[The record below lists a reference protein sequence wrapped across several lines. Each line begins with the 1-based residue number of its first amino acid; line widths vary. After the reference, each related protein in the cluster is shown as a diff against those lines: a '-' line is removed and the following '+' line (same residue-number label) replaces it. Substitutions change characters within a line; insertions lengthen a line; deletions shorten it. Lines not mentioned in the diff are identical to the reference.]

1 MPDKRLLWLG
11 SGLVAAT
18 ALYLL
23 WGLGGRVWFILEL
36 RGIKLA
42 GLVLVGI
49 AVAFAT
55 VLFQTL
61 SGNRILTPAIMG
73 FDALFLLVQASLV
86 LSLGGFGYAQLPS
99 VLLFGVNSGAM
110 MWASVLLFAAVLHRA
125 RHDIQLMILVG
136 VVFGLMFRSLTSF
149 IQRLI
154 APSEFA
160 MIQGAMFAQFSGINR
175 VELRA
180 ASLLLLMVLIW
191 LWPRMAVLDVVALG
205 RAPARSLGL
214 DYDRVQMQML
224 CVIAAL
230 VSVSTALVGPITF
243 LGLLVASLTHTLMR
257 THRHALL
264 LPASALIAAIILV
277 SGQAVFERVLRMQS
291 TLTVVIEFVGGLLFL
306 YLLARGKLR

>member
-11 SGLVAAT
+11 AALVAAT

-23 WGLGGRVWFILEL
+23 WDLGGRVWFILEL

-42 GLVLVGI
+42 GLVLVGV

-86 LSLGGFGYAQLPS
+86 LSLGGFSYAQLPS
-99 VLLFGVNSGAM
+99 VLLFGVNSGVM
-110 MWASVLLFAAVLHRA
+110 MWSAVLLFAAVLHRA

-154 APSEFA
+154 DPSEFA

-175 VELRA
+175 VELGA
-180 ASLLLLMVLIW
+180 ASILLLMVLIW

-264 LPASALIAAIILV
+264 LPASALITAIILV